1 MPDDSPVKVATQ
13 QKIQNIYQSRDDL
26 IKNHL
31 AKMDSY
37 IELQQD
43 LQKIKPPEN
52 TNVKLNQFIEKM
64 SKNIQV
70 LQFIDDQLYT
80 RARVIDFNFQQ
91 IEDPES
97 LKKIMDDIEF
107 FQTEN
112 SMLKKLLKDSNDK
125 YEKELSQKNHFLTQ
139 IVDKNIELENMQK

>member
-1 MPDDSPVKVATQ
+1 
-13 QKIQNIYQSRDDL
+13 
-26 IKNHL
+26 
-31 AKMDSY
+31 MDSY

-97 LKKIMDDIEF
+97 MKKIMDDIEF

-125 YEKELSQKNHFLTQ
+125 YEKELSQKNHFLT
-139 IVDKNIELENMQK
+139 

>member
-1 MPDDSPVKVATQ
+1 
-13 QKIQNIYQSRDDL
+13 
-26 IKNHL
+26 
-31 AKMDSY
+31 MDSY

-70 LQFIDDQLYT
+70 LQFIDDQLYKIQWDIGVNIIVFT

-112 SMLKKLLKDSNDK
+112 TMLKKLLKDSNDK

-139 IVDKNIELENMQK
+139 IVDKNSELENMQK